1 MHFSVRRATLA
12 IIAAVT
18 LVGFV
23 ATLASAAGK
32 PPTNPNNPVIT
43 FVEPSPA
50 ADAVLTDGDATYAFT
65 FNRTPKQVAT
75 VTCAL
80 SGQASL
86 SGSCDAPALF
96 PSNSKT
102 TSKSGESYTDLA
114 NGEYTF
120 TVTLA
125 LTSGGVYTASREFT
139 VNLPLPTF
147 QSTCEGYGGTYG
159 TGGTIQGF
167 AATDRCDWTSVANA
181 TWFEATGALWPFCP
195 GYPDINT
202 RPLNQRASGDP
213 SAAAVGCRDFS

>member
-1 MHFSVRRATLA
+1 VRRAR
-12 IIAAVT
+12 AVPIE
-18 LVGFV
+18 LEDHLEVGR
-23 ATLASAAGK
+23 
-32 PPTNPNNPVIT
+32 
-43 FVEPSPA
+43 
-50 ADAVLTDGDATYAFT
+50 VLY
-65 FNRTPKQVAT
+65 RPR
-75 VTCAL
+75 
-80 SGQASL
+80 
-86 SGSCDAPALF
+86 
-96 PSNSKT
+96 
-102 TSKSGESYTDLA
+102 

-120 TVTLA
+120 TVTFA

-139 VNLPLPTF
+139 VNVPLPTF